1 MKPDFLFVLTL
12 IGTSVDIFVNFKI
25 IFRNADTLGTLAQL
39 HFLAKEGI
47 FVAYL
52 SRDKQA

>member
-25 IFRNADTLGTLAQL
+25 VLRNSDTPGTLAQL
-39 HFLAKEGI
+39 HFLAKED
-47 FVAYL
+47 FPVAYL
-52 SRDKQA
+52 SRNKQA